1 MALIGFKT
9 SKPRQF
15 NYKPLFYN
23 KQQEEFEQKL
33 KKVREQDSNN
43 SESDMRQQMNELWA
57 RRRNTTART
66 NRNMR
71 NLLFAIALVALLL
84 YLIFFL

>member
-33 KKVREQDSNN
+33 KKVREQDSNK
-43 SESDMRQQMNELWA
+43 SEPDMRQQMNELWA
-57 RRRNTTART
+57 RRRNTTTRT

>member
-43 SESDMRQQMNELWA
+43 SEPDMRQQMNELWA
-57 RRRNTTART
+57 RRRNTTTRT